1 MKLGVE
7 WGKCTWIFIHSLA
20 EKVKE
25 NDFSIISAH
34 IIKWVISICKI
45 LPCPYCAS
53 HANIMLKSYN
63 FKKIINKNDLKQF
76 LFEFHNKVN
85 KRIRKKQYPIS
96 ILNMYKNIDFRKA
109 TANWYNNFIVLQYD
123 VKTIWEK
130 KERNKV
136 RNQILNSLKTQVDC
150 FEI

>member
-1 MKLGVE
+1 
-7 WGKCTWIFIHSLA
+7 
-20 EKVKE
+20 
-25 NDFSIISAH
+25 
-34 IIKWVISICKI
+34 
-45 LPCPYCAS
+45 
-53 HANIMLKSYN
+53 
-63 FKKIINKNDLKQF
+63 
-76 LFEFHNKVN
+76 
-85 KRIRKKQYPIS
+85 
-96 ILNMYKNIDFRKA
+96 MYKNIDFRKA